1 VTVRINASITHAS
14 ERIIAIKRSVT
25 FAAALASTLA
35 VPAYADGFTLTS
47 PDIAEGQH
55 VFLFIGSLVTVTTL
69 SALDMDRTPDITGA
83 VVRMSAD
90 VL

>member
-1 VTVRINASITHAS
+1 VTD
-14 ERIIAIKRSVT
+14 RIIAIKRSVT

-35 VPAYADGFTLTS
+35 VPTVADGFTLTS

-69 SALDMDRTPDITGA
+69 A
-83 VVRMSAD
+83 VYEFQEK
-90 VL
+90 LLFCEI